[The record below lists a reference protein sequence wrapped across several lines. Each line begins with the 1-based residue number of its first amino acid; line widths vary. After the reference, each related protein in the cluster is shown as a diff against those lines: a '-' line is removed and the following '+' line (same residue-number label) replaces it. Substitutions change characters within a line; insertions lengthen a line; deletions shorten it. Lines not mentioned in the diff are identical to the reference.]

1 MYTTVVDKDTL
12 PTILELGNRIASD
25 VDKLEN
31 LIWLVKAQA
40 VKQLAEATRAFNK
53 AYEKN
58 APTVELAEAVRIA
71 SERFITL
78 EKFWN
83 EERAMRNRAV
93 QFGGLDER
101 KVRGWLALEAVM
113 KIVVETK
120 GSAPTSDRE

>member
-40 VKQLAEATRAFNK
+40 VKQLAEATRAFNE

-58 APTVELAEAVRIA
+58 SPTVELAEAVRVA
-71 SERFITL
+71 AERFTTL
-78 EKFWN
+78 DKFWN
-83 EERAMRNRAV
+83 EERGMRNRAV

-113 KIVVETK
+113 KIVIETK
-120 GSAPTSDRE
+120 GSASTSDPE